1 MPNRLAEERSLYL
14 RQHADQPV
22 DWWPWGAEAFAE
34 ARRRDV
40 PVLVSI
46 GYASCHWCHV
56 MARECFEDPWIADLM
71 NRHFVCVKVDREER
85 PDVDQLHMDAVQMV
99 QQQGGWPLNSFCL
112 PDGRPFFGGTYF
124 PPDERGGRTPW
135 PRVLM
140 RVADFFRSQREELA
154 ANADAVARN
163 LLHFSRS
170 PGAGAGPVG
179 AEARLA
185 AARALLDDAD
195 AEHGGFGGAPKFPPA
210 MAVDFLLAVRS
221 RPGLGE
227 ADRAAI
233 EATARRTLDAMD
245 RGGLRDQ
252 VGGGFH
258 RYCVDR
264 EWTVPHFEKLLVDN
278 ALLLGAYARAAVALG
293 EPSWNGTC
301 AALVGW
307 LEREMRVGPAY
318 AASLDADTG
327 HEEGTTYTWTPAEV
341 AAELGEAAE
350 SWCWAHGIG
359 EAGNFELGR
368 SVPTFRTGASR
379 AALAPLT
386 ERLRQARDRRPQ
398 PSRDDKVLLGWN
410 ALLATN
416 LARAGILLDK
426 PGWGERA
433 RDLLDHLLAEGTW
446 RDAEGGLRLRSVLGS
461 DIPGTLQDHAWLA
474 EAALAVGA
482 TGDAARRAQAAEIV
496 AAAHRRLGDPNSVGC
511 FMAEDPEGLLPIRL
525 KGWWDQAMPAGH
537 SSLLA
542 TEAALEA
549 LGADTAAGGRW
560 RALAEAYGDAARNA
574 PQGIPRALEA
584 IERAERGVP
593 VLKVGPGI
601 DRAGLL
607 RAVGGLAPDALAIE
621 GERPGIELCRGDTC
635 LAAGLDLPRLL
646 GRLRD

>member
-1 MPNRLAEERSLYL
+1 MPNRLADERSLYL
-14 RQHADQPV
+14 RQHANQPV
-22 DWWPWGAEAFAE
+22 DWWPWCAEAFAE

-140 RVADFFRSQREELA
+140 RVADFYRAQREDLA

-179 AEARLA
+179 PDGRLA
-185 AARALLDDAD
+185 AARALLADAD

-210 MAVDFLLAVRS
+210 MAIDFLLALRT
-221 RPGLGE
+221 RPGLAGAE
-227 ADRAAI
+227 RAAVD
-233 EATARRTLDAMD
+233 ATLRRTLDAMD

-264 EWTVPHFEKLLVDN
+264 DWTVPHFEKLLVDN
-278 ALLLGAYARAAVALG
+278 ALLLGAYARAAVALDEPAWRDTG
-293 EPSWNGTC
+293 E
-301 AALVGW
+301 ALVGW

-341 AAELGEAAE
+341 AVVLGEAAE
-350 SWCWAHGIG
+350 SWCWAHGVAA
-359 EAGNFELGR
+359 EGNFEGGR
-368 SVPTFRTGASR
+368 SVPTFRTGAGR
-379 AALAPLT
+379 VAMAGLT
-386 ERLRQARDRRPQ
+386 GRLREARDRRPQ

-410 ALLATN
+410 ALLVTS
-416 LARAGILLDK
+416 LARAGVLWDK
-426 PGWGERA
+426 PEWRA
-433 RDLLDHLLAEGTW
+433 RAEELLDHLLAEGTW
-446 RDAEGGLRLRSVLGS
+446 RDPQGGLRLRSVIGS

-482 TGDAARRAQAAEIV
+482 AGAARRHAQAGEII
-496 AAAHRRLGDPNSVGC
+496 AAAHRRLGDPNAIGC
-511 FMAEDPEGLLPIRL
+511 FMAEDPDGLLPVRL

-542 TEAALEA
+542 AESTLEA
-549 LGADTAAGGRW
+549 LGTDPEAGGRW

-574 PQGIPRALEA
+574 PHGIPRALEA
-584 IERAERGVP
+584 LERAERGLP
-593 VLKVGPGI
+593 VIKVGPGI
-601 DRAGLL
+601 EPVAVL
-607 RAVGGLAPDALAIE
+607 RAAGALAPEAMAVRTD
-621 GERPGIELCRGDTC
+621 RPGLELCRGNAC
-635 LAAGLDLPRLL
+635 LAAGVDLPELLRRL
-646 GRLRD
+646 GE